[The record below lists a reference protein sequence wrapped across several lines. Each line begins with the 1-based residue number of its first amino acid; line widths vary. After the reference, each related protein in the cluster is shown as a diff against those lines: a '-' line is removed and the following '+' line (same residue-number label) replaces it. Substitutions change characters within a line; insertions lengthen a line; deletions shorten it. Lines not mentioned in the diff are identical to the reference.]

1 MASAGISESV
11 RFQLPDPSPPR
22 EESPTAQA
30 KSGFRNKKKKGAKGQ
45 AKFKQI
51 VIHKSHRLIRES
63 SLWGWMATHHMMEPT
78 IMVLILLN
86 AVWIGFEVELEE
98 PGEPKDA
105 IFSQVNGLFC
115 AAFTLEIVMRIL
127 AYKKRTDFFLD
138 PEAWKWNTFDLV
150 LVILM
155 VLETFVAPTFL
166 GGEDEVE
173 NIQGFSAFRLL
184 RMCRIAR
191 LVRNIPE
198 LTIMVKSLMAAL
210 RSVSMTFLLAL
221 GVFYVWAIIFTQW
234 ARSKSQTSVEYEHFG
249 TLPRSFLTFQQIL
262 SFDETFV
269 LIRFVFRRS
278 PMHGMLLLLFILVA
292 AFTILNML
300 IGVICKIVALTNVH
314 AREKALKKKVSQTF
328 EQMDEDES
336 GTITQVEL
344 RNHDSMLALRQV
356 GIDDR
361 LLQSA
366 LNIVESHTDTIDL
379 DDLLEIIFKLLHSP
393 ETLDVLLVQRKLD
406 KLMEA
411 LLIQTSQG
419 QYPWISIRNQQHR
432 HMASK
437 CAAEL
442 ERRAMYLVTAAT
454 SMLVSPEEGSPLDT
468 TSRDSL
474 ALEILR
480 LEAALTG
487 LLEHL
492 TDVAAKQEGP
502 VMALP
507 IMWHWQR
514 CMRETIQSLGG
525 VLDLLRTLLG
535 GGRLHDYGYHPI
547 PGVLPAPEPLP
558 LLLEQGKL
566 PAPPGRGPLPHP
578 DPASMLGSDESAA
591 LSKSVYGSLNMSMA
605 SQGIG
610 DGPGFINKLPE
621 GLPQAALGVV
631 KVTNNVLPGA
641 LVQLRGLNHNHDLNG
656 QMGRAKRWHPEV
668 GRWSVILE
676 TSGEEKLVAPWNIV
690 VAQAPTKDIFSLF
703 HHDGASDEEDEFDD
717 SSSEGDALT
726 LATDSESEA
735 GWGPLVD
742 APAPRPVP

>member
-155 VLETFVAPTFL
+155 VLETFVAPTFR
-166 GGEDEVE
+166 GGEDREHSGLQC
-173 NIQGFSAFRLL
+173 IS
-184 RMCRIAR
+184 IAANVPNR
-191 LVRNIPE
+191 PTGGNIPE

-454 SMLVSPEEGSPLDT
+454 SMLVSPEEG
-468 TSRDSL
+468 
-474 ALEILR
+474 
-480 LEAALTG
+480 
-487 LLEHL
+487 
-492 TDVAAKQEGP
+492 
-502 VMALP
+502 
-507 IMWHWQR
+507 
-514 CMRETIQSLGG
+514 
-525 VLDLLRTLLG
+525 
-535 GGRLHDYGYHPI
+535 
-547 PGVLPAPEPLP
+547 
-558 LLLEQGKL
+558 
-566 PAPPGRGPLPHP
+566 
-578 DPASMLGSDESAA
+578 
-591 LSKSVYGSLNMSMA
+591 
-605 SQGIG
+605 
-610 DGPGFINKLPE
+610 
-621 GLPQAALGVV
+621 
-631 KVTNNVLPGA
+631 
-641 LVQLRGLNHNHDLNG
+641 
-656 QMGRAKRWHPEV
+656 
-668 GRWSVILE
+668 
-676 TSGEEKLVAPWNIV
+676 
-690 VAQAPTKDIFSLF
+690 
-703 HHDGASDEEDEFDD
+703 
-717 SSSEGDALT
+717 
-726 LATDSESEA
+726 
-735 GWGPLVD
+735 
-742 APAPRPVP
+742 